1 MGAENQFVERLRG
14 LLVNLP
20 YDLKVLFEATTDE
33 QLPIEA
39 RELAAGAVIY
49 CLSPADPIPD
59 HSGLVGFADEVI
71 AVRLVFK
78 QLLELGGDGA
88 SDYPDRFPEQ
98 FGSLDDDLALFRSY
112 LGPAMDWLEQ
122 RITLEKIREVRYKG
136 KSVRQYADEQEP
148 RQMLYEDGLE
158 FTSEYEIDDDAVQ
171 RLASAKPVL
180 EAFTRRRQF
189 EEARR
194 GG

>member
-1 MGAENQFVERLRG
+1 MGVEKQFIERLRE

-59 HSGLVGFADEVI
+59 HSGLVGFADDVI
-71 AVRLVFK
+71 AVRLVLK
-78 QLLELGGDGA
+78 QLLELGGDGI
-88 SDYPDRFPEQ
+88 SDYPDRFPDQ
-98 FGSLDDDLALFRSY
+98 YQGLDDDLKLFQAY
-112 LGPAMDWLEQ
+112 LGAEMEWLQ
-122 RITLEKIREVRYKG
+122 HRVTLEKIREVKYKG
-136 KSVRQYADEQEP
+136 KTVAQYADEEEP

>member
-1 MGAENQFVERLRG
+1 MGVEKQFVERLRM

-20 YDLKVLFEATTDE
+20 YDMKVLFEATTDE
-33 QLPIEA
+33 ELPVEA

-59 HSGLVGFADEVI
+59 HSGLVGFADDAI
-71 AVRLVFK
+71 AVRLVLK
-78 QLLELGGDGA
+78 QLLEVGGEGI
-88 SDYPDRFPEQ
+88 SDYPDRFPDQ
-98 FGSLDDDLALFRSY
+98 FERLDDDLRLIRDY
-112 LGPAMDWLEQ
+112 LGEQMDWLEH
-122 RITLEKIREVRYKG
+122 RVSLERIREVKYKG
-136 KSVRQYADEQEP
+136 KTVGQYADEEEP

-189 EEARR
+189 EESRR